1 MADGSE
7 HDSFEAAE
15 SASASASASPS
26 PSGSGASSLAPWS
39 VRIHDKRA
47 KAFRFTAVT
56 DVALLREVMAH
67 RPWAS
72 SHGDMAK
79 TWEAVA
85 TAFKRTV
92 PWSTNDGR
100 ACKRRYLALA
110 EAFGSDKLQKLRGSG
125 TPDMNAEREA
135 LLARCQALTDD
146 DHRRRKAAKEAD
158 RRPVAQLALEDAARL
173 SGNVSP
179 EIGAMA
185 VEAARAAEAA
195 AGAAAGATGQD
206 LTLLLNDPRVLLRQ
220 RELELEERR
229 MKLEE
234 RRVKLEEQRFEQ
246 QRQTAEKQLEM
257 MAAQT
262 NVLLK
267 LADKL
272 AGPQDS
278 E

>member
-1 MADGSE
+1 MEETTEANVDAQSE
-7 HDSFEAAE
+7 PS
-15 SASASASASPS
+15 SPS
-26 PSGSGASSLAPWS
+26 SSSTPWS

-47 KAFRFTAVT
+47 KAFRFTTVT
-56 DVALLREVMAH
+56 DIALLREVIDH
-67 RPWAS
+67 KPWAC

-79 TWEAVA
+79 TWDVVA
-85 TAFKRTV
+85 TAFKRIV

-110 EAFGSDKLQKLRGSG
+110 EAYGTQKLHKLRGSG
-125 TPDMNAEREA
+125 TPQMNAQREK
-135 LLARCQALTDD
+135 LLAQCKALTEEA
-146 DHRRRKAAKEAD
+146 HYRRKALKEAD
-158 RRPVAQLALEDAARL
+158 RRPVVAQLAMEDAARL
-173 SGNVSP
+173 SSNGDSEFSGFDVTETNRP
-179 EIGAMA
+179 EAPVA
-185 VEAARAAEAA
+185 
-195 AGAAAGATGQD
+195 GQD

-267 LADKL
+267 LAEKL
-272 AGPQDS
+272 VSPPAS